1 MASPPGTLG
10 NLSAEQEQ
18 RLKEFW
24 AITLKTFGIRDPSDI
39 GSAGSAR
46 PITPADAPA
55 PVESES
61 AKKKEKHGL
70 FHRKHKDN
78 SSTSSSPGIGSS
90 NDPEDKYGQTRDLQ
104 AILAAA
110 KPEDLRA
117 SFWSMVKNDH
127 PDTLLLR
134 FLRARKWDVQRA
146 LAMLV
151 STMHWRRT
159 EMHVDDDVMFYGE
172 GGALK
177 DSQSSDPN
185 VKREGAD
192 FLQQLRLGKSF
203 LHGVDKEGRPLC
215 FVRVR
220 LHRGGEQSERAM
232 ERYTVYVIETCR
244 LALTPPVETATVMF
258 DMTNFTMANMDYTP
272 VKFMIKCF
280 EANYPESLGCILI
293 HKAPWIFQGV
303 WKIIRGWLDPVVA
316 AKVHFT
322 NGLDDLSQYVPKS
335 QIIKELG
342 GTEDW
347 EYKYI
352 EPLVDEN
359 ARMQDTASKARLQQ
373 ERQERVVEYEKLTFD
388 WIHGQETKPQ
398 RNQVAES
405 LRVNYWNL
413 DPIIRARSLY
423 DRTGMIG
430 PDGKV
435 NYYPTQ
441 TLKKENL
448 VLGGSSNGVPPS
460 KEASA
465 DDVD

>member
-1 MASPPGTLG
+1 MNRALLRHVKYSLKVRSSILPLNSGYPSILVNKARIRSQLKIGHNASRAKTTRSFVQLQSGPKHIQQASWNPWLVLCILASGAAVGIEYVTTRDSEDNPKIEGQAVQEEPIPRSQLDDELSSLFTAMASPPGTLG

-24 AITLKTFGIRDPSDI
+24 AITLKTFGIQDPSDV

-172 GGALK
+172 GGALR

-244 LALTPPVETATVMF
+244 LALTPPVETAV
-258 DMTNFTMANMDYTP
+258 
-272 VKFMIKCF
+272 
-280 EANYPESLGCILI
+280 SI
-293 HKAPWIFQGV
+293 HLH
-303 WKIIRGWLDPVVA
+303 R
-316 AKVHFT
+316 
-322 NGLDDLSQYVPKS
+322 S
-335 QIIKELG
+335 
-342 GTEDW
+342 
-347 EYKYI
+347 
-352 EPLVDEN
+352 
-359 ARMQDTASKARLQQ
+359 
-373 ERQERVVEYEKLTFD
+373 RQ
-388 WIHGQETKPQ
+388 
-398 RNQVAES
+398 
-405 LRVNYWNL
+405 
-413 DPIIRARSLY
+413 
-423 DRTGMIG
+423 
-430 PDGKV
+430 
-435 NYYPTQ
+435 
-441 TLKKENL
+441 
-448 VLGGSSNGVPPS
+448 SN
-460 KEASA
+460 
-465 DDVD
+465 